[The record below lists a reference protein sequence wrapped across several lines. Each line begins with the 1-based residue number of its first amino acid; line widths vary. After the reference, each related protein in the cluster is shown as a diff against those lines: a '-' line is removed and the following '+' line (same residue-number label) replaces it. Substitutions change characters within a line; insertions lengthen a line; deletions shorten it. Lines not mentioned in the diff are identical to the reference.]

1 MVQTMA
7 FDPAETERE
16 LARLGAAK
24 YLLLTTY
31 RKDGSAVPTPVWVA
45 RDGDTLVV
53 WTVAKTAKVRRL
65 RRDPRVELAECTFKG
80 APLSPGVAGTGRV
93 LDDPAAAD
101 RVRKLIKK
109 KYGVTGWL
117 TVQGSVLRRGKTGT
131 VGLELTPTG

>member
-1 MVQTMA
+1 MA
-7 FDPAETERE
+7 LDPAETEHA

-24 YLLLTTY
+24 YLLVTTY

-45 RDGDTLVV
+45 RDGDSLVV
-53 WTVAKTAKVRRL
+53 WTVTTSAKVRRL

-80 APLSPGVAGTGRV
+80 APLGSGVAGTGRV
-93 LDDPAAAD
+93 LDDAD
-101 RVRKLIKK
+101 ATERVRKLIKK

-117 TVQGSVLRRGKTGT
+117 TVQASVLRRGRTGT

>member
-1 MVQTMA
+1 MA
-7 FDPAETERE
+7 FDPAETERA
-16 LARLGAAK
+16 LTRLGAAK
-24 YLLLTTY
+24 YLLVTTY

-45 RDGDTLVV
+45 RDGGALVV
-53 WTVAKTAKVRRL
+53 WTVTTSAKVRRL

-80 APLSPGVAGTGRV
+80 APLGSGVAGTGRV
-93 LDDPAAAD
+93 LDDPEGIE

-117 TVQGSVLRRGKTGT
+117 TVQASVLRRGRTGT

>member
-1 MVQTMA
+1 MA

-31 RKDGSAVPTPVWVA
+31 RKDGSPVPTPVWVA
-45 RDGDTLVV
+45 RDNGTLVV
-53 WTVAKTAKVRRL
+53 WTPGTTAKVRRL

-80 APLSPGVAGTGRV
+80 APLGPGIAGTGRV
-93 LDDPAAAD
+93 LDEVEEGDK
-101 RVRKLIKK
+101 VRALIKK

-117 TVQGSVLRRGKTGT
+117 TVQASVLRRGRTGT
-131 VGLELTPTG
+131 LGIELTLTG